1 MERNAK
7 DKILDAAMEVV
18 ADKTIS
24 GTRMHLVAEY
34 ADMVQ
39 SNVHYYFKTK
49 DDLLSALQDKVQEDF
64 IQFRKDAVKAKK
76 DTFQEQLHV
85 FFLQK
90 MEMITQRP
98 QYDYIELDFW
108 VQSRCDEKIKNKS
121 SKIFEKWREDIG
133 KMLKKHMPDADKA
146 KVNMISTVVIS
157 MLEGASIQYLLDEG
171 CFNLEEYF
179 DLCEKMLAQY
189 FT

>member
-1 MERNAK
+1 MERNVK
-7 DKILDAAMEVV
+7 DKILDAALEVV

-34 ADMVQ
+34 AGMVQ

-49 DDLLSALQDKVQEDF
+49 DDLLSALQDKVQNDF
-64 IQFRKDAVKAKK
+64 ILFRKNAMKAKK
-76 DTFQEQLHV
+76 DTLQEQLHV

-108 VQSRCDEKIKNKS
+108 VQSRCDGRIKDKS
-121 SKIFEKWREDIG
+121 SRIFEKWREDIG
-133 KMLKKHMPDADKA
+133 KMLKKHMPDADKG
-146 KVNMISTVVIS
+146 KINLISTVVIS
-157 MLEGASIQYLLDEG
+157 MLEGAAIQYLLDEG

-179 DLCEKMLAQY
+179 ELCEKMLAQY
-189 FT
+189 LA